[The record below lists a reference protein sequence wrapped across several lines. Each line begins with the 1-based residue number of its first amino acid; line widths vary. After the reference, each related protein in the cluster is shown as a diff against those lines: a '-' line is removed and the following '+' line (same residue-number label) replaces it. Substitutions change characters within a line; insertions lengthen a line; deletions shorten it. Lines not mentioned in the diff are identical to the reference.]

1 MMSYITSDQLI
12 AKLRKEIKEIDVH
25 ELARR
30 LKSDKPVKLID
41 VRELDEWSQG
51 RVEGAT
57 HIPRGYLELQVE
69 AHASQRDQ
77 PIAVMCAGGVRSL
90 LGARDLET
98 MGYTNVVS
106 VAGGFNGWK
115 NAGYKFS
122 VPRTLSDDQRIR
134 YSRHTIMPEVGEE
147 GQLKLLDASVLL
159 IGAGGLGS
167 PTAIYL
173 AAAGVGK
180 IGIIDFDVVDTS
192 NLQRQIIHRMEDV
205 GKPKVE
211 SAARSIA
218 QLNPDVKVIGHK
230 TQLTSANALDI
241 ISQYDVVINGSDN
254 FPTRYLVNDA
264 CVILG
269 KKLVDASIFRF
280 EGQVTVFDTT
290 AGGPCYRCLY
300 PDPPPPGEVPSCAEG
315 GVFGVLPG
323 IIGSLEAVEA
333 IKLILAVGDTLT
345 GRMIL
350 YDALDGEFR
359 QVKVAK
365 NPDCP
370 VCSDH
375 PTVTELIDYDQ
386 FCGIPTVTPVSANG
400 VAHPVLA

>member
-1 MMSYITSDQLI
+1 MSYLTSDQLV
-12 AKLRKEIKEIDVH
+12 AKLRKEIKEITVH
-25 ELARR
+25 DLARQFNNGE
-30 LKSDKPVKLID
+30 KVTLID
-41 VRELDEWSQG
+41 IREQGEWDQG
-51 RVEGAT
+51 HVKGAI

-69 AHASQRDQ
+69 THALNRNQ
-77 PIAVMCAGGVRSL
+77 PVAVMCAGGVRSL

-115 NAGYKFS
+115 NAGYAFS
-122 VPRTLSDDQRIR
+122 LPRTLTAEQRQR

-147 GQLKLLDASVLL
+147 GQLELLDAKVLI

-173 AAAGVGK
+173 AAAGVGT

-205 GKPKVE
+205 DTPKVE
-211 SAARSIA
+211 SAARAIA
-218 QLNPDVKVIGHK
+218 QLNPDVKVIGHR
-230 TQLTSANALDI
+230 TQLTSENAFDI
-241 ISQYDVVINGSDN
+241 IGQYDIVINGSDN

-269 KKLVDASIFRF
+269 KTLVDASIFRF
-280 EGQVTVFDTT
+280 EGQITVFDTT
-290 AGGPCYRCLY
+290 HGGPCYRCLY

-315 GVFGVLPG
+315 GVLGVLPG
-323 IIGSLEAVEA
+323 IVGSLQAVEA
-333 IKLILAVGDTLT
+333 IKLILGEGDSLVGRLL
-345 GRMIL
+345 L
-350 YDALDGEFR
+350 YDALTTEFR
-359 QVKVAK
+359 EVKVRK

-370 VCSDH
+370 VCGEH
-375 PTVTELIDYDQ
+375 PTVTELIDYQQ
-386 FCGIPTVTPVSANG
+386 FCGLPSFEAVPANG
-400 VAHPVLA
+400 TGERILA